1 MIDYQILS
9 DAVVEGDTDEAVR
22 LTHEALAAG
31 KPARE
36 VLDLG
41 LIPGISRVGDMF
53 SQGEVFLPELL
64 VSGEAMSEAIA
75 VLEPELSRAD
85 VPPTGKLLIGTVQG
99 DVHDIGK
106 NIVIMMMKSNRW
118 QVDDLGVDVSPQ
130 TFCSAVA
137 GGHYDILGISA
148 LLTMTTPVA
157 EETIRELKQAGLRDK
172 VKIMVG
178 GAPMTREWAD
188 QIGAD
193 GYASD
198 ASEAVKV
205 AASLTPQ

>member
-1 MIDYQILS
+1 MIDYQMLS
-9 DAVVEGDTDEAVR
+9 DVIVDGDSDESVR
-22 LTHEALAAG
+22 LTREALAAG
-31 KPARE
+31 MPATE
-36 VLDLG
+36 ILSAG
-41 LIPGISRVGDMF
+41 LIPGITRVGEMF

-64 VSGEAMSEAIA
+64 VSGEAMSDAIG
-75 VLEPELSRAD
+75 VLEPELSKAD
-85 VPPTGKLLIGTVQG
+85 VPPRGKFLIGTVVG

-106 NIVIMMMKSNRW
+106 NIVVMMMKSNGW
-118 QVDDLGVDVSPQ
+118 QVEDLGVDVAPEA
-130 TFCSAVA
+130 FCSAVA
-137 GGHYDILGISA
+137 SGDYDILGISA
-148 LLTMTTPVA
+148 LLTMTTPAA
-157 EETIRELKQAGLRDK
+157 EETIRALKEAGLRDK

-178 GAPMTREWAD
+178 GAPVTSEWAD